1 MEDETL
7 LARDSLTL
15 KPPLTKEMYI
25 GESNADYYRNQV
37 MIDFLSL
44 FFVQKPIHEEYF
56 FYCSLHKEGTSYR
69 NHLVSGII
77 AG

>member
-37 MIDFLSL
+37 MICLTFENTPHSAD
-44 FFVQKPIHEEYF
+44 E
-56 FYCSLHKEGTSYR
+56 
-69 NHLVSGII
+69 I
-77 AG
+77 AAAFIQ